1 MAEVECAWRFNRRT
15 FLIVNAIFPSAA
27 LLRPEHLP
35 SRRSGLCLI
44 VGTLFLSTC
53 SLQAAQSL
61 FDGTSSQEA
70 VAKLSE
76 KLKPPVRVLKIE
88 IEPETLSIQVQDPTA
103 PTQVNEYTYRK
114 LNGLMAM
121 ILPTVTGPKPVRLHL
136 INPNLEENLFDL
148 GEVNFAA
155 VAETV
160 REAERRVALD
170 GGGTARTI
178 LIQRRVGILPPS
190 SGDIEWNI
198 SVAGPRESA
207 SAYADAQ
214 GRIRRLNLDGTF
226 RAQALDYTKD
236 GKALAE
242 TVAQIRDQFG
252 SEPLFNHFSVSRLYV
267 SFSARASKDSNEIH
281 GYSCNLNG
289 IRLGMDD
296 ALNIKLPKTMETK
309 REFFSIDDADW
320 SLVPAMCKTAVE
332 KIYFPHPNLH
342 SIELE
347 KPPPTLRERPLRWRA
362 HVTEGVMGENAFVE
376 FDPKSGQVMHAQ
388 TPDSQVKPVDFLDP
402 AKTPELFANIKEDFG
417 PAARFQEIT
426 INRDSASVKGT
437 APAHPAEVRQ
447 YNYNAAKRADPG
459 FANLPKNPM
468 DEKSS
473 AQDLWGAA
481 ELKVYES
488 RLSEFERKT
497 IDRLRLTDGK
507 IDRLTFFKQSPFY
520 PNNKK
525 LLLEIRCEGKGDNGR
540 IVYEPGGTEYD
551 LVGGHPSGPVQTTG
565 PQMKSGIFTEKDERF
580 TYPDS
585 NKKSDKEV
593 ATLLKQWTAAMNADA
608 AAEEKCNATR
618 WGQLAQKGP
627 VSPADIS
634 KEDSREYRLAERG
647 RIETAK
653 KCLAFLE
660 RPKTKAL
667 MSQLTAMAEQQ
678 GVEHG
683 KFFDLD
689 FWRATIRRMTASNEL
704 KKLNEEH
711 WDEILRDGYPKE
723 GPNLKT
729 WQQNYLRLEVD
740 EKAAREER
748 QRIRAKYE

>member
-1 MAEVECAWRFNRRT
+1 M
-15 FLIVNAIFPSAA
+15 NAKFPSAA
-27 LLRPEHLP
+27 AIRPEQVRFWSHRL
-35 SRRSGLCLI
+35 GLIL
-44 VGTLFLSTC
+44 GPLLLANC
-53 SLQAAQSL
+53 SLKAAPSL
-61 FDGTSSQEA
+61 FEGTASQEA
-70 VAKLSE
+70 VAKLTE
-76 KLKPPVRVLKIE
+76 KLKAPARVLKID
-88 IEPETLSIQVQDPTA
+88 IQPETLSIQVQDPAA

-114 LNGLMAM
+114 LSGLTAM
-121 ILPTVTGPKPVRLHL
+121 IVPTVTGPKPVRLSL

-148 GEVNFAA
+148 GSVNFAA

-170 GGGTARTI
+170 GGGKVRTI

-190 SGDIEWNI
+190 SGDVEWDI
-198 SVAGPRESA
+198 SVGGPRESA

-214 GRIRRLNLDGTF
+214 GRIRRVNLDGTL

-242 TVAQIRDQFG
+242 AVAQIRDQFG
-252 SEPLFNHFSVSRLYV
+252 SDPVFNHFSVSRLNV
-267 SFSARASKDSNEIH
+267 SFSARSSKDSSETRS
-281 GYSCNLNG
+281 YTCNLNG
-289 IRLGMDD
+289 VRLGMNDS
-296 ALNIKLPKTMETK
+296 LNIKLPKSMETK

-320 SLVPAMCKTAVE
+320 SRVPAMCKAALE
-332 KIYFPHPNLH
+332 KINFPHPNLH

-376 FDPKSGQVMHAQ
+376 FDSKSGQVTHVQ
-388 TPDSQVKPVDFLDP
+388 LPDSQVKPVDFLEP
-402 AKTPELFANIKEDFG
+402 AKTAELLGNIKEDFG
-417 PAARFQEIT
+417 PAARFREIT
-426 INRDSASVKGT
+426 VNRNSASVKGT
-437 APAHPAEVRQ
+437 APAHPAEIRQ
-447 YNYNAAKRADPG
+447 YEYNAAKRADPG
-459 FANLPKNPM
+459 IANSLKNPM

-473 AQDLWGAA
+473 PQDFFGAD
-481 ELKVYES
+481 EFKIYET
-488 RLSEFERKT
+488 RLGEFERKT
-497 IDRLRLTDGK
+497 IERLRLTDGK

-520 PNNKK
+520 PGNKK

-540 IVYEPGGTEYD
+540 IVYEPGGTEFD
-551 LVGGHPSGPVQTTG
+551 LVGGNPSGPVRTTG
-565 PQMKSGIFTEKDERF
+565 PKMKSGIFTSEEERF
-580 TYPDS
+580 TSPNS
-585 NKKSDKEV
+585 SSSKASDKQVETV
-593 ATLLKQWTAAMNADA
+593 FKQWTALMDADA

-618 WGQLAQKGP
+618 WGKLAEKGP
-627 VSPADIS
+627 VLPADIS

-667 MSQLTAMAEQQ
+667 MSQLIATAEQH

-704 KKLNEEH
+704 KKLNEDH

-723 GPNLKT
+723 GPNLKP
-729 WQQNYLRLEVD
+729 WQQNYLRLETD